1 MELQRQADALATRCE
16 ARKAATSFVE
26 LKPMSLTLPN
36 WTHRLINV
44 AESAA
49 TSTSTAWSC
58 RTVDTD
64 SDSLYAQ
71 AGTSVTDSS
80 EQSYTIALI
89 ESASYTNSDAGSGND
104 SQLVTHSLLSGP
116 CPPSPSILDMPPPL
130 PLARLLELHHEES
143 DLEDIQQKDIHAI
156 QQKGNRDGSALGC
169 QSPGSQCRDRFLN
182 ALARSKALNYAGHE
196 PQHKIAGDAVHC
208 AFTHPAAGQLAL
220 MVDTAHEFESSH
232 WRERAVDLAL
242 IVSEMLKEM
251 RQCKSLAVALQTQIH
266 QAANEKQAGDVFLAR
281 QLVHLAAS
289 LTTAVASF
297 RGEMEQEAY
306 QKQAQTSKV
315 LEKTRHNS
323 SLRCQLKNLRAA
335 HDSLRADL
343 ALAKSVAA
351 EAGAKSKKLAQT
363 ADVARD
369 RSRRAMAEAAAT
381 RAACGLESTRVLLLK
396 EQLARA
402 QREHMRTCQDLG
414 GLKLAHAA
422 SSTSTCTSPIIMS
435 LSTAISASVLRCRV
449 FRSWIV
455 WWRELARAR
464 GERRIVCLGFSRAFR
479 LIRAIVRRW
488 QSATDSRCNP
498 LLTSLVMRAWRE
510 AVLQRQAAIGL
521 GVASGL
527 QRMHRYTLASAY
539 LQRWRD
545 ARAAKAIGD
554 SRDKLDDLLY
564 RAAETMEGKCEE
576 TRVLTHQ
583 LEHMR
588 NLLFLKRRKNAA
600 RRVLSLALACWHTR
614 AHEKRLRRKTITCTA
629 LRWRRHKGR
638 QSKTQAIRAWARE
651 AWESAEEGWR
661 RRLLCLQSLAA
672 FYDW

>member
-16 ARKAATSFVE
+16 ARKPATPFVE

-36 WTHRLINV
+36 WTHRVMSV
-44 AESAA
+44 AQSAA

-58 RTVDTD
+58 RTVDTE
-64 SDSLYAQ
+64 SDSLSVQ
-71 AGTSVTDSS
+71 AGTSVSDSS
-80 EQSYTIALI
+80 EQSYTITLI
-89 ESASYTNSDAGSGND
+89 ETASFTNSDAGSD
-104 SQLVTHSLLSGP
+104 TLLVMASAHSNRQT
-116 CPPSPSILDMPPPL
+116 PSILDIPPPL
-130 PLARLLELHHEES
+130 PLARLQELHHGES
-143 DLEDIQQKDIHAI
+143 DPEDIQQKDIH
-156 QQKGNRDGSALGC
+156 RYGSPLGC

-182 ALARSKALNYAGHE
+182 ALARSKALNYARHE

-208 AFTHPAAGQLAL
+208 AFTHPAAGHLAL
-220 MVDTAHEFESSH
+220 MVDTAHEFQSSH
-232 WRERAVDLAL
+232 WRKRAVDLTL

-266 QAANEKQAGDVFLAR
+266 QAAHEKQAGDVSLAR

-289 LTTAVASF
+289 VNTAVAAF

-323 SLRCQLKNLRAA
+323 SLRCQLKHLRAA

-343 ALAKSVAA
+343 ALAKSIAA

-381 RAACGLESTRVLLLK
+381 RAACGLESTRVLSLK

-402 QREHMRTCQDLG
+402 QREHVRTCQDLG

-435 LSTAISASVLRCRV
+435 LSTAISTSALRRRA
-449 FRSWIV
+449 FRSWVV

-464 GERRIVCLGFSRAFR
+464 GERRIVCLVFSRAFR
-479 LIRAIVRRW
+479 LLRAIVRRW

-498 LLTSLVMRAWRE
+498 LLASLVMRAWRE

-521 GVASGL
+521 GVAAGL

-545 ARAAKAIGD
+545 ASAARAIGH

-583 LEHMR
+583 LEHLR
-588 NLLFLKRRKNAA
+588 NLLFFKRRKNAA

-614 AHEKRLRRKTITCTA
+614 AHEKGMRRKTLKCTA

-638 QSKTQAIRAWARE
+638 QSKTHAIRAWARE

-661 RRLLCLQSLAA
+661 RRSWYLQSLAA
-672 FYDW
+672 FYDL

>member
-1 MELQRQADALATRCE
+1 
-16 ARKAATSFVE
+16 
-26 LKPMSLTLPN
+26 MS
-36 WTHRLINV
+36 V

-64 SDSLYAQ
+64 SDSVSFQ
-71 AGTSVTDSS
+71 AGTSVSGDSS
-80 EQSYTIALI
+80 EQSNTILELI
-89 ESASYTNSDAGSGND
+89 ETASFTISDDGKASNDSLLGMASTNSM
-104 SQLVTHSLLSGP
+104 LLRSP
-116 CPPSPSILDMPPPL
+116 CTPTPSILEMPPPL
-130 PLARLLELHHEES
+130 PLARLQELNQGES
-143 DLEDIQQKDIHAI
+143 YPEAYI
-156 QQKGNRDGSALGC
+156 QQKGHRDGSALGC

-196 PQHKIAGDAVHC
+196 IAGDAVDC
-208 AFTHPAAGQLAL
+208 AFTHRAAVVSQLAL
-220 MVDTAHEFESSH
+220 MVDTAHELESSH
-232 WRERAVDLAL
+232 WRERAVDLTM

-266 QAANEKQAGDVFLAR
+266 QAAHEKQAGDVSLAR

-289 LTTAVASF
+289 LTTAVAAF

-306 QKQAQTSKV
+306 QKQSQTSKV
-315 LEKTRHNS
+315 LDQTRHNS
-323 SLRCQLKNLRAA
+323 SLRYQLKNLRAA

-351 EAGAKSKKLAQT
+351 EAEAKSKKLAQT

-369 RSRRAMAEAAAT
+369 RTRRAMAEAAAT
-381 RAACGLESTRVLLLK
+381 RAACGLENTRVLSLK

-402 QREHMRTCQDLG
+402 QREHIRTCQDLG

-422 SSTSTCTSPIIMS
+422 SSTSTCNSPMVMS
-435 LSTAISASVLRCRV
+435 LSTAISAAALRRRV

-464 GERRIVCLGFSRAFR
+464 GERKIVCLVFSRAFR
-479 LIRAIVRRW
+479 LLRASIRRW

-498 LLTSLVMRAWRE
+498 LLASLVMRAWRE
-510 AVLQRQAAIGL
+510 AVLQRQASIGL
-521 GVASGL
+521 GVAAGL
-527 QRMHRYTLASAY
+527 RRMHRCTLASAY

-545 ARAAKAIGD
+545 ARAARALGH
-554 SRDKLDDLLY
+554 SRDELDDLLY

-583 LEHMR
+583 LDHLR
-588 NLLFLKRRKNAA
+588 NLLFFKRRKSAA
-600 RRVLSLALACWHTR
+600 RRVLSLALACWHAR
-614 AHEKRLRRKTITCTA
+614 AYDKRMRRRTLTCTA

-638 QSKTQAIRAWARE
+638 QSKTQAIRAWARG

-661 RRLLCLQSLAA
+661 RRSWCLQSLAA
-672 FYDW
+672 FYDL